1 VQKLTQCLW
10 AVLKE
15 LGLLLFQAPLIYHDL
30 SRLALDSKKWINI
43 PFKCLS
49 PVEIDCPLY

>member
-43 PFKCLS
+43 PFKCL
-49 PVEIDCPLY
+49 